1 MGCQRNR
8 WIHAGQGL
16 NGSSNAPWSEL
27 SSITNPDRDLSKGD
41 TTPGTPGHET
51 RLKEIM
57 VVVFIKGNMQPRP
70 VSGRWEARG
79 GSEGVMR
86 RDKYFPLP
94 TSALPNGTW
103 AVRGTKLTGDE
114 TAQSWARD
122 QTSLARIGANFDWE
136 WNLMDCSLNVFK
148 FVAKVNSAP

>member
-1 MGCQRNR
+1 MGCQSNR
-8 WIHAGQGL
+8 WIRAGQGL
-16 NGSSNAPWSEL
+16 NDPSDASWSEL
-27 SSITNPDRDLSKGD
+27 SSITDSDRDFSKGE
-41 TTPGTPGHET
+41 TKPGT
-51 RLKEIM
+51 RKLWWLCSSREIL
-57 VVVFIKGNMQPRP
+57 QSSP
-70 VSGRWEARG
+70 VSARWEARG